1 MPCREEV
8 LLADLKSLRSSV
20 NEYLYRAE
28 FAAARIEQA
37 RYNAKQHQLRE
48 LRLRYALPHLLFE
61 LPCVFERTENRES

>member
-1 MPCREEV
+1 VPREV

-37 RYNAKQHQLRE
+37 RYNVMQHQLRE
-48 LRLRYALPHLLFE
+48 LQLRYGE